1 MKTLLRFISLLLS
14 LLIAVIVLLNITN
27 TITLENSF
35 LSLRANVGF
44 LILFCTILGSLVTI
58 FLSISSRGALKWY
71 HLWKLI
77 QHFLSLRRSARPEAI
92 WQPCLRLLGCKIAT
106 PFVLLRARND
116 KTDWCCSS
124 LTLPRSD
131 SHRARRVAMTCL
143 VGFHVWYKY
152 PLLR

>member
-58 FLSISSRGALKWY
+58 FLSISSRGTTK
-71 HLWKLI
+71 
-77 QHFLSLRRSARPEAI
+77 
-92 WQPCLRLLGCKIAT
+92 
-106 PFVLLRARND
+106 
-116 KTDWCCSS
+116 
-124 LTLPRSD
+124 
-131 SHRARRVAMTCL
+131 
-143 VGFHVWYKY
+143 
-152 PLLR
+152 